1 MEENENKEEVIEEVK
16 AEVEEKVES
25 SNENNEVKEKVE
37 ETIKENV
44 VTENKENTKK
54 ENKIVSWIKEH
65 AVAFISSV
73 VGVLVLL
80 IVCILL
86 FSSGPKSAVKNFA
99 NAFSKLNA
107 KKIVNSVDLVGIE
120 AWYGNDADDFDKDD
134 YKEFVKAYK
143 EEKKD
148 MDLKEEKE
156 DAIEEM
162 QDAIDDMKDEM
173 KSFKIKVKKF
183 ENKEKLGKDLYLVK
197 AKISI
202 KAESED
208 GDEMSQTKSM
218 EFVVYKNKIIDA
230 DLFSML

>member
-1 MEENENKEEVIEEVK
+1 MEEKENKEEVIEEVK
-16 AEVEEKVES
+16 SEVEEKIETS
-25 SNENNEVKEKVE
+25 TDNNVVE
-37 ETIKENV
+37 ETVKEESNDTV
-44 VTENKENTKK
+44 VTESQENAKK
-54 ENKIVSWIKEH
+54 ENKVISWIKGH
-65 AVAFISSV
+65 TVACISAI

-80 IVCILL
+80 MVCILI
-86 FSSGPKSAVKNFA
+86 FSRGPKSAVKNFA